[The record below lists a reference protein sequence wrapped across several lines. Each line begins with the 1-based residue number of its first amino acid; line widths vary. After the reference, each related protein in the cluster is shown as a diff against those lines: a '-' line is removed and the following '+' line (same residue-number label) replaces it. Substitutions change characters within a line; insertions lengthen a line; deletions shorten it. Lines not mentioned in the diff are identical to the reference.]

1 MALRW
6 VIHSACHALG
16 YQSGSDQVVS
26 YTSSGGGGDHQVKSF
41 NKVSP
46 NNKGTTN
53 STASSCKEEKN
64 NTIVIQSDHFQMPL
78 HYPRY
83 IKADYEKME
92 EWKLDLLLNQY
103 GIPNINGS
111 LDDKRAFAMGTFLW
125 PNQY

>member
-26 YTSSGGGGDHQVKSF
+26 YPSSGGGDHQVKSF
-41 NKVSP
+41 NASP
-46 NNKGTTN
+46 NNNIKGT
-53 STASSCKEEKN
+53 STSTVSYKEEKN
-64 NTIVIQSDHFQMPL
+64 NTRAIQSDFQMPL

-83 IKADYEKME
+83 TKADYENME

-103 GIPNINGS
+103 GIHNIDGS
-111 LDDKRAFAMGTFLW
+111 LDYKRAFSMGTFLW
-125 PNQY
+125 PDQY